1 MFISHEVLSVRNQT
15 YKIFKRT
22 SRPQKAVPKINQF
35 DGPCVI
41 HRRVY
46 KCMGDVGLL

>member
-1 MFISHEVLSVRNQT
+1 MFISHEVLSVRNET
-15 YKIFKRT
+15 YKIFKR
-22 SRPQKAVPKINQF
+22 PQKADPKINQF
-35 DGPCVI
+35 NGPCFI